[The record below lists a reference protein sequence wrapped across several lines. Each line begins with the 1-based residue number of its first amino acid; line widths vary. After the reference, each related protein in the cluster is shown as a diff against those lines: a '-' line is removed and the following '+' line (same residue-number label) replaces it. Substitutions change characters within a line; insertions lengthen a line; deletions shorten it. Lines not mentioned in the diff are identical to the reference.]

1 MKGLMSMI
9 GWMALAMSAAVYA
22 KSDPFAADLVR
33 ADKVKIAQTAE
44 LRGDLARIHENFG
57 EAAGFYKQAIKATPS
72 DAKLY
77 NKLGISYLQLRNYG
91 AARKAFNQSIKHDPR
106 FVNAYNNMGAANCLD
121 KKYSPAIRYLKKAL
135 ELDETNAP
143 AHLNMAEAWV
153 GLGQMD
159 RAMTEYGRALELNA
173 DILSGSADGVQV
185 RVSTPEQRGRV
196 DYLIAMAYMRR
207 GNLEGALEYLRRAR
221 EEHFSMLNKV
231 YEEKL
236 FAPLWT
242 DARLEK
248 IVKR

>member
-9 GWMALAMSAAVYA
+9 GWMAIAMSAATYA
-22 KSDPFAADLVR
+22 KSNPFAADLAR

-57 EAAGFYKQAIKATPS
+57 EAAGFYKSALKAAPN
-72 DAKLY
+72 DATLH
-77 NKLGISYLQLRNYG
+77 NKLGIAYLQLHNYG
-91 AARKAFNQSIKHDPR
+91 AARKAFNQAIKHDPR

-121 KKYSPAIRYLKKAL
+121 KKYNPAIRYLKRAL
-135 ELDETNAP
+135 ELEETNAP
-143 AHLNMAEAWV
+143 AHLNMAEAWA

-159 RAMTEYGRALELNA
+159 RAMTEYARAIELNA
-173 DILSGSADGVQV
+173 DILSGTPDGVQV

-196 DYLIAMAYMRR
+196 DYLIAMAYARR

-221 EEHFSMLNKV
+221 DEHFSGINKV
-231 YEEKL
+231 YEDKL

-248 IVKR
+248 IVRR

>member
-9 GWMALAMSAAVYA
+9 GWMAVAMSALTYA
-22 KSDPFAADLVR
+22 KSDPFAGDLVV
-33 ADKVKIAQTAE
+33 ADKIKIAQAAE
-44 LRGDLARIHENFG
+44 LKGDLARIHENFG
-57 EAAGFYKQAIKATPS
+57 DAAAFYKTALKSTPN

-77 NKLGISYLQLRNYG
+77 NKLGISYLQLHSYG
-91 AARKAFNQSIKHDPR
+91 AARKAFNQAIKHDPR

-121 KKYSPAIRYLKKAL
+121 KKYNPAVRYLKRAL

-143 AHLNMAEAWV
+143 AHLNMAEAWA

-159 RAMTEYGRALELNA
+159 RAMTEYARAIELNA
-173 DILSGSADGVQV
+173 DILSGTPDGVQV

-196 DYLIAMAYMRR
+196 DYLIAMAYARR
-207 GNLEGALEYLRRAR
+207 GNMEGALEYLRRAR
-221 EEHFSMLNKV
+221 DEHFSMLGKV